1 MDQARYSHSLTAAAA
16 NSTDRASFIRRTYV
30 HLAMAILAFAGIEA
44 MLLNSPMAEGLIQKM
59 LGARYSWL
67 IVLGCFMGVS
77 YLANNLA
84 RSRAHPGMQYLG
96 LGLFVLAEAIVFLP
110 MLYIA
115 IQYTGSADI
124 ITTAALMT
132 LLLVA
137 GLTATVFITRKDFS
151 FMGNILAIGGLL
163 AMGAI
168 VIGIFT
174 GYSLG
179 LWFSVIMVGFA
190 AGSILY
196 TTSNI
201 LHHYGTDDHVAAAL
215 SLFASV
221 AMLFWYILRI
231 LLAFTNRD

>member
-151 FMGNILAIGGLL
+151 FMGHILAIGGLL
-163 AMGAI
+163 ALGAI

-231 LLAFTNRD
+231 LLAFTNRN

>member
-1 MDQARYSHSLTAAAA
+1 MDQTNYTHMMTAAEAA
-16 NSTDRASFIRRTYV
+16 PADRATFIRRTYV
-30 HLAMAILAFAGIEA
+30 HLAMAIVAFVGVEA
-44 MLLNSPMAEGLIQKM
+44 MLLNSQLGKELVQKM
-59 LGARYSWL
+59 LGGKNSWL

-77 YLANNLA
+77 FLADNLA
-84 RSRAHPGMQYLG
+84 RSRANPAMQYMG
-96 LGLFVLAEAIVFLP
+96 LGLFIIAESIIFLP

-115 IQYTGSADI
+115 IGYTGSTEI
-124 ITTAALMT
+124 ITTAGLMT

-137 GLTATVFITRKDFS
+137 GLTATVFITRADFS
-151 FMGNILAIGGLL
+151 FMRNILAIGGLIAL
-163 AMGAI
+163 GVI
-168 VIGIFT
+168 VVGIFA

-190 AGSILY
+190 AGAILY

-201 LHHYGTDDHVAAAL
+201 LHHYGTDEHVAAAL

-221 AMLFWYILRI
+221 ALLFWYILRI